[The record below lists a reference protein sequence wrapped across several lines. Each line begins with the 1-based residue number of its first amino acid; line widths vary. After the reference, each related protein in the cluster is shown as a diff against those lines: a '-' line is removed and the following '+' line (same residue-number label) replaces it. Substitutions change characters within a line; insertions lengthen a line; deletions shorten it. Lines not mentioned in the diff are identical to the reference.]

1 MRAGTAVIA
10 ATRKVTV
17 FERPRRR
24 FRTNHTRVEA
34 VVIAAAEAVDPDVL
48 TLCQEFIALPALCLT
63 VQQVARW
70 LNVRTER
77 AVDVLTELERDGFL
91 IRAHNG
97 AFRRA
102 QPPMA

>member
-1 MRAGTAVIA
+1 MHAGAAVIA
-10 ATRKVTV
+10 TT
-17 FERPRRR
+17 
-24 FRTNHTRVEA
+24 
-34 VVIAAAEAVDPDVL
+34 EAVDPDIL
-48 TLCQEFIALPALCLT
+48 RLRQEFIAWPALCLT
-63 VQQVARW
+63 VQQVTRW